1 MMSGFQTP
9 VHGPVV
15 GSLRT
20 GPIGLRLPGVLLAI
34 GLLLSFATGGRAET
48 TNNPPRVRLSEAFGY
63 SQENRSEGPW
73 AVRRVRVR
81 RSRTDLSF
89 HVRLGG
95 GAQLGLATLSAQ
107 ATGVPKSQGRP
118 LAAVNGDYFVRDG
131 AFAGD
136 PEGLCITEGVLVSLP
151 SEKSCFWIAP
161 DGSPQCTNVISLM
174 TVVWPDGTRIPSG
187 LNEAPGDR
195 PVVFTPEFG
204 DSTRT
209 MPGRD
214 LVLVPEQGAASLAVG
229 EVRGFRLVAVRE
241 GGGTPLSSTNLVVH
255 LPESLSSRSIP
266 PVGGSVRIDTATL
279 PDLRGV
285 KTALGGGPA
294 LLRGGVPTQ
303 LQAGE
308 VRHPRT
314 AIGWNQ
320 DDFFLLQVDGRQPSV
335 SVGMSFAEMART
347 FQELGC
353 TDALNLDGGGSSTLW
368 VQGQVANNPSE
379 GGERPMANSLV
390 VVLGSRGDPN

>member
-1 MMSGFQTP
+1 VSGSVRRAP
-9 VHGPVV
+9 
-15 GSLRT
+15 T
-20 GPIGLRLPGVLLAI
+20 GFRLPGIVLAAA
-34 GLLLSFATGGRAET
+34 LLLSLSPGVRAET
-48 TNNPPRVRLSEAFGY
+48 TNTPPRARLSDSFGY

-73 AVRRVRVR
+73 AIRRVRVR
-81 RSRTDLSF
+81 RSRTDLTF

-95 GAQLGLATLSAQ
+95 GSHLGLATLSAQ
-107 ATGVPKSQGRP
+107 ATGTPKSQGRP

-136 PEGLCITEGVLVSLP
+136 PEGLCITEGALVSLP

-161 DGSPQCTNVISLM
+161 DGSPRCTNVISLM
-174 TVVWPDGTRIPSG
+174 AVVWPDGTRIPAG

-204 DSTRT
+204 DATRR
-209 MPGRD
+209 MSGRD
-214 LVLVPEQGAASLAVG
+214 LVLVPEQGTASLAVG
-229 EVRGFRLVAVRE
+229 EVRGFRLVAVHE
-241 GGGTPLSSTNLVVH
+241 GGGTPLSATNLVVH

-266 PVGGSVRIDTATL
+266 PVGGSVGIDTATL

-294 LLRGGVPTQ
+294 LLRGGLPTQ

-335 SVGMSFAEMART
+335 SVGMSFAELARC

-368 VQGQVANNPSE
+368 VQGQVANNPCE

-390 VVLGSRGDPN
+390 LVLENRADPN

>member
-1 MMSGFQTP
+1 VLAATSVAVPQDEAKVTYARRLTRADAPLDFRQPAAVLRQRILSVEGWPGSTFDHRTALIK
-9 VHGPVV
+9 V
-15 GSLRT
+15 GAATVEDVAVSVA
-20 GPIGLRLPGVLLAI
+20 PGTIIA
-34 GLLLSFATGGRAET
+34 A
-48 TNNPPRVRLSEAFGY
+48 
-63 SQENRSEGPW
+63 
-73 AVRRVRVR
+73 
-81 RSRTDLSF
+81 D
-89 HVRLGG
+89 RLG
-95 GAQLGLATLSAQ
+95 
-107 ATGVPKSQGRP
+107 
-118 LAAVNGDYFVRDG
+118 VRIACG
-131 AFAGD
+131 Q
-136 PEGLCITEGVLVSLP
+136 GVLVVTYLQRPGGKMLP
-151 SEKSCFWIAP
+151 AGE
-161 DGSPQCTNVISLM
+161 
-174 TVVWPDGTRIPSG
+174 
-187 LNEAPGDR
+187 
-195 PVVFTPEFG
+195 
-204 DSTRT
+204 
-209 MPGRD
+209 
-214 LVLVPEQGAASLAVG
+214 VLAGYPLAVG